1 MSAGA
6 LRGAILVWAWL
17 GTGYLLVDAERWTVV
32 VRVASYAIYTLMT
45 VLAVQTL

>member
-17 GTGYLLVDAERWTVV
+17 GTGYLLVDSERWPVV
-32 VRVASYAIYTLMT
+32 VRVASYIIYTPIAA
-45 VLAVQTL
+45 LAIKTL

>member
-6 LRGAILVWAWL
+6 LRGVILVWAWL
-17 GTGYLLVDAERWTVV
+17 GTGYLLVDAERWTVG
-32 VRVASYAIYTLMT
+32 VRVASYVVYTLMT